1 MEMLDVIKRRRSIR
15 RYEDR
20 QVPRE
25 ELEKVLEAGLCAPSA
40 GGGQRVLIYAL
51 RDRKLSDIIGK
62 LNVARFDRQSLAG
75 YHVSSEQ
82 PSIIDDWKIQSGFY
96 GAPTVCFI
104 FGPKDMPYS
113 IQDAFCCAE
122 NMVLAAAAL
131 GLGACIIGRAE
142 ETFDNDPGEDILRQW
157 GVPEDYI
164 ARAIVVL
171 GYGQGR
177 YPSEKPRREGR
188 VKIID

>member
-1 MEMLDVIKRRRSIR
+1 MEMLDVIKHRRSIR

-40 GGGQRVLIYAL
+40 GGGQRALIYAL

-75 YHVSSEQ
+75 FHVSSEQ

>member
-1 MEMLDVIKRRRSIR
+1 MEMLDVIKHRRSIR

-25 ELEKVLEAGLCAPSA
+25 VLEKVLEAGLCAPSA
-40 GGGQRVLIYAL
+40 GGGQRALIYAL

-75 YHVSSEQ
+75 FHVSSEQ